1 MKTND
6 RLIELVKKIKVGD
19 NAAFTDLYNE
29 SYKYLHTCV
38 IHIVKDEDIAQ
49 DMLQDAYVEIYKNI
63 GQLKDD
69 EGFLGWAATIA
80 NRKCFAYL
88 KKNKDLLVDEQ
99 KDDEGNETDYFESI
113 ADDEAF
119 IPENILDNQEKIKI
133 IRGIIDDLTDVQRA
147 CVIGFYYNEQKQDE
161 IANEL
166 GLPVNTVKSHLNRAK
181 AKIKEAVGD
190 TERKQGIKLYSIAP
204 FMLLFFLKD
213 AEVYAAELAVP
224 AMSAGLSSA
233 VSGSTAASGTVATG
247 AKAAGMA
254 IKTKVIAGI
263 VAGAVVVG
271 GITGVALHKAKP
283 VEPEVIEE
291 VAGEPVVEVTEITE
305 ELDNHVDVTINID
318 DILNQISLDG
328 TQISNM
334 TYEQFSS
341 MEGAVESRNEDD
353 TLFGYGRFG
362 NGIHLLWEEDGNIQ
376 VMDGRGALVN
386 DNIDDVFKSW
396 TITADAFLNN
406 YLDGLYNNVLDEGTV
421 FFNNGQMIF
430 RMFPNGQR
438 QICLYFDD
446 AGTFGMNCIYINMK
460 EDDAKVFSYGF
471 EKTDVS
477 QEGKP
482 LSEYEIVPKDE
493 ASIVEESTQ
502 SDLDFWTRNGLFAYE
517 NDEITVPYMFEFKDK
532 ETGEPLGTELG
543 GTSIVK
549 NGDNNIRITSA
560 EVTIDG
566 GYKDITIIYQAT
578 IKAYFLYDS
587 PDATYNYSTKKAFVS
602 PEVFDKYTG
611 LIMKTEGDRKGSGVK
626 NDTVTDVEYGD
637 NVYQVKY
644 VVDNSWDSGW
654 DDYLPYSESLNI
666 PQCYEYQE
674 YNSVLTSTLRF
685 RVPEDYDGLVIAFA
699 KKGADR
705 FARTDKEQDDTLHY
719 MFEPD
724 RYGEC
729 LGADDYYYFPI
740 SELLEKTN

>member
-6 RLIELVKKIKVGD
+6 RLIDLVKKVKGGN
-19 NAAFTDLYNE
+19 NAVFTDLYNE

-38 IHIVKDEDIAQ
+38 IHIVKDEDVAQ

-63 GQLKDD
+63 GQLKD
-69 EGFLGWAATIA
+69 EVGFLGWAATIA

-99 KDDEGNETDYFESI
+99 TDDEGNETDYFDAI

-181 AKIKEAVGD
+181 VKIKEAVGD

-213 AEVYAAELAVP
+213 TEVYAAELSVP

-233 VSGSTAASGTVATG
+233 VSGSTVTSSTAATG
-247 AKAAGMA
+247 AKTVGMA

-271 GITGVALHKAKP
+271 GITGVALHKEKP
-283 VEPEVIEE
+283 AEPEVIEE
-291 VAGEPVVEVTEITE
+291 VTTVAVVEEVGVTEEI
-305 ELDNHVDVTINID
+305 DNHVDVTINID

-341 MEGAVESRNEDD
+341 MEGAIESRKEDD
-353 TLFGYGRFG
+353 TLSGYGRFG
-362 NGIHLLWEEDGNIQ
+362 NGIHLLWKEDGNIQ

-396 TITADAFLNN
+396 TITADDFLDN
-406 YLDGLYNNVLDEGTV
+406 YSDGLYNKLLDEGTV

-430 RMFPNGQR
+430 RMFPDGQK
-438 QICLYFDD
+438 QISMYFDN

-460 EDDAKVFSYGF
+460 DDDAKVFSYGF
-471 EKTDVS
+471 EKTDVR

-482 LSEYEIVPKDE
+482 LSEYEEEYKESSVGDSIEQDVKKDFVSAHDIRYSSDLSFDLPYVVEFTDEETRETVENEDYKFVPGISTLTITDATISESDE
-493 ASIVEESTQ
+493 AGFVDIIITAETVINPRMLQMTWNPVASKNSTT
-502 SDLDFWTRNGLFAYE
+502 S
-517 NDEITVPYMFEFKDK
+517 V
-532 ETGEPLGTELG
+532 
-543 GTSIVK
+543 TSI
-549 NGDNNIRITSA
+549 S
-560 EVTIDG
+560 TI
-566 GYKDITIIYQAT
+566 
-578 IKAYFLYDS
+578 
-587 PDATYNYSTKKAFVS
+587 
-602 PEVFDKYTG
+602 FDKYTG
-611 LIMKTEGDRKGSGVK
+611 RILPSKSTLGNSKYDSECEIEYDGKIYSISRLSEGNWDKHYDDWVENNGEEIDGCVQYFDIHKTLKKTE
-626 NDTVTDVEYGD
+626 
-637 NVYQVKY
+637 
-644 VVDNSWDSGW
+644 
-654 DDYLPYSESLNI
+654 
-666 PQCYEYQE
+666 
-674 YNSVLTSTLRF
+674 TLH
-685 RVPEDYDGLVIAFA
+685 VSKDYDGLVIAIPQKGTTERA
-699 KKGADR
+699 KNYEMNDE
-705 FARTDKEQDDTLHY
+705 EQY

-724 RYGEC
+724 ENGEVRTEN
-729 LGADDYYYFPI
+729 DYYYI
-740 SELLEKTN
+740 SVTDLLEQFN